1 MEPPTVNFSR
11 DLDIAEWWHAELKA
25 IVRDELKLSNV
36 LAEKVSEVI
45 LCGMRKRIGGQ
56 EVYVPAQDKGKRNEA
71 IKAFFNG
78 RNMDEVCRMYGV
90 SPDTVYRAC
99 K

>member
-1 MEPPTVNFSR
+1 MSFNQ
-11 DLDIAEWWHAELKA
+11 DLDIADWWHAELKT
-25 IVRDELKLSNV
+25 IMRDKLKLSDV
-36 LAEKVSEVI
+36 FAEKVSEVV
-45 LCGMRKRIGGQ
+45 LCGLRERIGGQ
-56 EVYVPAQDKGKRNEA
+56 EVYVPAADKAKRNEG

-78 RNMDEVCRMYGV
+78 RNMDEVCRLYGV